1 MIMHAFSC
9 IKLKQNRKR
18 FVELIKRI
26 SIIIKDCLLTLNL
39 T

>member
-1 MIMHAFSC
+1 MHAFSC
-9 IKLKQNRKR
+9 LKLKQNCKR

-26 SIIIKDCLLTLNL
+26 GIIIKDCLLTLKL